1 MKPNFN
7 KIFILLSLTL
17 FNQIVRAQ
25 DIEKLNKSELREQYR
40 VLSTKYDSLFR
51 IQTNLEA
58 SKSSLNEKNSQLE
71 NIKKKNEEDIS
82 ELTKNINSFK
92 LAIKLNEG
100 VIAKIRDSIVMCE
113 TLKKNLSTCEEL
125 TKKNNIK
132 IDLLEQTNKKGD
144 DEISALNKKLD
155 NKIKEQENCEKEIL
169 KLKDSINKLILAAQS
184 IQVMH
189 SDPTL
194 KPAATDKNDFL
205 NKYFFDQIPL
215 PYSSFSLVLTKIL
228 VGDIQTTESG
238 RNYNNYDYSHSR
250 GTLLNIPEILNA
262 NEFIYWDGQPE
273 YSQKKYSAVNDN
285 DNIIARKSDFFDS
298 ELPKIEILK
307 NKLFTLKYKDGVEE
321 SFLLN
326 TRKSSQ
332 VDKMSVQSD
341 LGKYIDLDSLNNY
354 RKYLQIELA
363 SEDVKSDGTNNTEKD
378 IVWRIFAIEKECYL
392 VLTYEQL
399 RRMKVELHSVND
411 YKYENGEQ
419 TTPRGIYLSRR
430 KDPFMNTSYYANPKD
445 LIFLFKLK

>member
-25 DIEKLNKSELREQYR
+25 DIEKMNKSELREQYR

-215 PYSSFSLVLTKIL
+215 PYS
-228 VGDIQTTESG
+228 
-238 RNYNNYDYSHSR
+238 
-250 GTLLNIPEILNA
+250 
-262 NEFIYWDGQPE
+262 
-273 YSQKKYSAVNDN
+273 
-285 DNIIARKSDFFDS
+285 
-298 ELPKIEILK
+298 
-307 NKLFTLKYKDGVEE
+307 
-321 SFLLN
+321 
-326 TRKSSQ
+326 
-332 VDKMSVQSD
+332 
-341 LGKYIDLDSLNNY
+341 
-354 RKYLQIELA
+354 
-363 SEDVKSDGTNNTEKD
+363 
-378 IVWRIFAIEKECYL
+378 
-392 VLTYEQL
+392 
-399 RRMKVELHSVND
+399 
-411 YKYENGEQ
+411 
-419 TTPRGIYLSRR
+419 
-430 KDPFMNTSYYANPKD
+430 
-445 LIFLFKLK
+445 